1 MSSNTPNP
9 HLEPTA
15 RDSAV
20 GGRRKAPP
28 PPPRPANSVQPT
40 EPGTEVGETMPM
52 SAIDVR
58 NAARADETIR
68 LQPDSAP
75 DPTVPVA
82 IDRVIAGR
90 YCLERELGRGGFGVV
105 MLAYDREL
113 QRQVAIK
120 IARRTSDLSIDS
132 LMEEGRKVAQLDHPN
147 IVPVYDCGYLDQKTV
162 FIVSKY
168 VDGGSLSSQLALR
181 RLPVDEVVAIGGQ
194 VAEALAHAHEKGFI
208 HRDLKPSNILL
219 DLRNNAYV
227 ADFGLAL
234 RTTDRSDQDCVE
246 GSLQYMSPEQVSGK
260 SRLVDRRTDVF
271 SFGVILYEM
280 LTGRRP
286 FPGRSS
292 AEYREQLIHDEP
304 PPPRRLVPDLSP
316 CLEQICMKAMAK
328 HPADRFASAWE
339 LAEALRP
346 CRLVPSRRERRARL
360 NRWVIPAVVV
370 LGAVV
375 LGLGLGAWVW
385 SWRGAGGG
393 PALPERVPAVA
404 LPLDREVAEWV
415 LSRGGAVDFNT
426 HPATITRLDQL
437 PDPSA
442 TAALRTVELIGIKPI
457 SGSEMA
463 ALCALPSLTY
473 LHLGEADLSD
483 EDLMLISQCSNLQM
497 LWVCWSDLTDRGIM
511 QLGRLKELRYLDLR
525 RTQLT
530 NAGVPALAKLPNLE
544 HVILSGTQITDGGLS
559 PLQGLPKLRRLIL
572 NQTMLTDASI
582 DDLLNFQGLTRIEL
596 KDTGLTA
603 EGVDRLKAGLPGCEI
618 VR

>member
-1 MSSNTPNP
+1 MST
-9 HLEPTA
+9 
-15 RDSAV
+15 
-20 GGRRKAPP
+20 
-28 PPPRPANSVQPT
+28 
-40 EPGTEVGETMPM
+40 
-52 SAIDVR
+52 IDVR
-58 NAARADETIR
+58 NAVRGDETIR
-68 LQPDSAP
+68 LQPDSTP
-75 DPTVPVA
+75 DPTVPVE

-181 RLPVDEVVAIGGQ
+181 RLPMEEVVAICGQ

-219 DLRNNAYV
+219 DVRNNAYV

-304 PPPRRLVPDLSP
+304 PPPGRLVPGLSP
-316 CLEQICMKAMAK
+316 CLERICMKAMAK

-339 LAEALRP
+339 LAEELRP
-346 CRLVPSRRERRARL
+346 CRSGPRRRNRRAGR
-360 NRWVIPAVVV
+360 NRWVVPAVLMLIAAV
-370 LGAVV
+370 LVLA
-375 LGLGLGAWVW
+375 LGLWVW
-385 SWRGAGGG
+385 SWRGAGAG
-393 PALPERVPAVA
+393 PAPPEQLARVA

-442 TAALRTVELIGIKPI
+442 TAPLRTVELIGIKPI

-463 ALCALPSLTY
+463 TLCALPSLTY

-483 EDLMLISQCSNLQM
+483 EDLMLISRCSNLQM

-544 HVILSGTQITDGGLS
+544 HLILSGTQITDGGLS

-603 EGVDRLKAGLPGCEI
+603 EGVDRLRAGLPGCEI

>member
-9 HLEPTA
+9 QLKPAE
-15 RDSAV
+15 RDSSV

-28 PPPRPANSVQPT
+28 PPALHPPNPARSTQ
-40 EPGTEVGETMPM
+40 PGTDLGETMPM
-52 SAIDVR
+52 ATIDLR
-58 NAARADETIR
+58 NAAQAGETIR

-75 DPTVPVA
+75 DPTVPMA

-147 IVPVYDCGYLDQKTV
+147 IVPVYDCGYLNSKTV

-168 VDGGSLSSQLALR
+168 VDGGSLSSQMALR
-181 RLPVDEVVAIGGQ
+181 RLSIDEVVAIAGQ

-219 DLRNNAYV
+219 DVRNNAYV

-234 RTTDRSDQDCVE
+234 RTTDRSDQECVE
-246 GSLQYMSPEQVSGK
+246 GSLQYMSPEQASGK

-292 AEYREQLIHDEP
+292 AEYREQVIHDDP
-304 PPPRRLVPDLSP
+304 VAPSRLAPEISP
-316 CLEQICMKAMAK
+316 CLERICMKAMAK

-339 LAEALRP
+339 LAEELRP
-346 CRLVPSRRERRARL
+346 CRLTPSRRGRRARL
-360 NRWVIPAVVV
+360 SRWVVVEVV
-370 LGAVV
+370 LLVAVM
-375 LGLGLGAWVW
+375 LGLGAWVW
-385 SWRGAGGG
+385 LWWGTRVG
-393 PALPERVPAVA
+393 PAPPERPPLVA
-404 LPLDREVAEWV
+404 SPLDREVAEWV

-437 PDPSA
+437 PEPS
-442 TAALRTVELIGIKPI
+442 AALRTVQLIGIKPI
-457 SGSEMA
+457 NGQEMA

-473 LHLGEADLSD
+473 LNLGEAGLSD
-483 EDLMLISQCSNLQM
+483 EDLMLISRSSGLQM
-497 LWVCWSDLTDRGIM
+497 LWVCLNDLTDRGIM
-511 QLGRLKELRYLDLR
+511 QLGRLTELRYLDLK
-525 RTQLT
+525 RTHLT
-530 NAGVPALAKLPNLE
+530 NAGVPALARLQNLE
-544 HVILSGTQITDGGLS
+544 NLDLSGTQITDGGLK
-559 PLQGLPKLRRLIL
+559 PLRELPTLRRLIL